1 MFLKPSSAKKFY
13 LFTTR
18 KEKSANLPSSKKY
31 MSSQD
36 QIILDIRYQ
45 ERVLHWEDGRALEQV
60 LQGSGHSTELAG
72 VEEVSVSDIWFAFWV
87 VVLYGTRSWTHWS
100 LWVPS
105 NHVYSMI
112 LIHFYFYYRPAS
124 LRFSPQKKHSAIYHI
139 YCRVLCKKLK
149 WKGRDPEEEY
159 YSSFVSS
166 VRQNFSS

>member
-45 ERVLHWEDGRALEQV
+45 ERVLHWEDGRALEQA

-87 VVLYGTRSWTHWS
+87 VLYGRSWTHWS

-105 NHVYSMI
+105 NQGFLWFWSTSISTTVLTHWGVAHRRNI
-112 LIHFYFYYRPAS
+112 LPFTISTAGFCVKS
-124 LRFSPQKKHSAIYHI
+124 
-139 YCRVLCKKLK
+139 
-149 WKGRDPEEEY
+149 
-159 YSSFVSS
+159 
-166 VRQNFSS
+166 